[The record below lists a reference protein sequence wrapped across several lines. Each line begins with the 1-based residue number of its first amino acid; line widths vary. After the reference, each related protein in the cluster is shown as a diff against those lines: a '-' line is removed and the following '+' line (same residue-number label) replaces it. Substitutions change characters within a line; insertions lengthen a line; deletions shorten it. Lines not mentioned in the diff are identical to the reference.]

1 MHIYPKQT
9 GPIAPETSR
18 GANAADRLEREP
30 IRPVPP
36 TPSAPDRTDK
46 VEISD
51 AGRALAARDNDG
63 DTDPLSTLDPGRA
76 SRIRDRILNGAYDT
90 ADVVDS
96 IARKLLQSGDL

>member
-36 TPSAPDRTDK
+36 TPSAPDRGDK

-51 AGRALAARDNDG
+51 AGRALAARDTDG
-63 DTDPLSTLDPGRA
+63 DNDHLTALDPSRA
-76 SRIRDRILNGAYDT
+76 SRIRERILSGAYDT

-96 IARKLLQSGDL
+96 IARRLLQSGDL